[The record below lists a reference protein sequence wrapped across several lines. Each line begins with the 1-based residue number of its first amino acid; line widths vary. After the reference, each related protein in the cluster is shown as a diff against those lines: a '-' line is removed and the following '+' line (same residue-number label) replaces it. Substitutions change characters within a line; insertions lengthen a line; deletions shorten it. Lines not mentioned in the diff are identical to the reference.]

1 MYEVF
6 LFVLDLIEFE
16 QMLAKV
22 GGYLSPLGIHKYD
35 IGCGSC
41 STAHSTLSLRLTS
54 NNLRGTH
61 RRMLVTSELP
71 RAYETEKCAAFST
84 LPSDFRSPRFGWP
97 SVSAWKRSSLVF
109 IQVIL
114 RRYSQCLRGD
124 QPSNKNMREKN
135 SRSFSPT
142 DPLANQPCW
151 SSKAGYQN
159 ISWTLQ

>member
-1 MYEVF
+1 MYGVF

-16 QMLAKV
+16 QMLVKV
-22 GGYLSPLGIHKYD
+22 GRYSPLGIHKFYV
-35 IGCGSC
+35 GCGSC

-61 RRMLVTSELP
+61 RRILVTSEPP

-97 SVSAWKRSSLVF
+97 SVSTWKRSSWVF

-114 RRYSQCLRGD
+114 LRYS
-124 QPSNKNMREKN
+124 
-135 SRSFSPT
+135 
-142 DPLANQPCW
+142 
-151 SSKAGYQN
+151 
-159 ISWTLQ
+159 